1 MRIIFILIL
10 LLPPLH
16 FSQTGEFDFH
26 SPENIKKFADYLF
39 CEKDYLRAN
48 LEYQKLE
55 NIVGSDTLN
64 FKIGLGYLY
73 IDDYSNSIQ
82 KLSDIT
88 PASVFFDEAK
98 LQELKAYFL
107 TENYIAFRSFFIES
121 YSIKTNRYQSNGE
134 KLFNFSYLF
143 TDDELPSSEEFLNPF
158 NKDEEEKVTSL
169 YNWKYEPP
177 DKNPALAGIISAVI
191 PGSGKMYVGE
201 WGDGIMALITTGLFA
216 FLAYDNFKADHTTKA
231 WIFTGLGAFFYAG
244 NVYGSVAAAQ
254 IYNAKIAFEF
264 EDGLNLYLEQNN
276 FFTPEYN
283 FCE

>member
-1 MRIIFILIL
+1 MRLIFFLILIIT
-10 LLPPLH
+10 PLH
-16 FSQTGEFDFH
+16 FSQTDEFNFH
-26 SPENIKKFADYLF
+26 SPENIKKFADHLF

-55 NIVGSDTLN
+55 NSIENDTIN
-64 FKIGLGYLY
+64 FKIALGYLY
-73 IDDYSNSIQ
+73 INDYSNSIE

-88 PASVFFDEAK
+88 SVSVFFNEANLQK
-98 LQELKAYFL
+98 LKVYFL
-107 TENYIAFRSFFIES
+107 TEDYPVFRSFYLES
-121 YSIKTNRYQSNGE
+121 YSSKINNYQSNGK

-143 TDDELPSSEEFLNPF
+143 TDDDLPSPEKFLNPF
-158 NKDEEEKVTSL
+158 NKDEKEKLTYF
-169 YNWKYEPP
+169 YNWKNEPP
-177 DKNPALAGIISAVI
+177 IKDPALAGIMSAVI

-201 WGDGIMALITTGLFA
+201 WSDGIMALVTTGLFA
-216 FLAYDNFKADHTTKA
+216 FLAYDNFRAGHNTRA

-276 FFTPEYN
+276 YFTPEYN

>member
-1 MRIIFILIL
+1 MRLIFILIL
-10 LLPPLH
+10 ITPSLH
-16 FSQTGEFDFH
+16 FSQTGEFNFH
-26 SPENIKKFADYLF
+26 SMENIKKFADHLF

-55 NIVGSDTLN
+55 NIIDDDTLN
-64 FKIGLGYLY
+64 FKIGLGYIY
-73 IDDYSNSIQ
+73 IGDYSNSVQ

-88 PASVFFDEAK
+88 PVSVFFDDAK

-107 TENYIAFRSFFIES
+107 TENYTAFRSFYLEGNSNNINS
-121 YSIKTNRYQSNGE
+121 YQSNGK

-143 TDDELPSSEEFLNPF
+143 TDDDLPPPEKFLNPF
-158 NKDEEEKVTSL
+158 NKDEKEKVTSF
-169 YNWKYEPP
+169 YNWKNETPN
-177 DKNPALAGIISAVI
+177 KNPALAGIMSAVI

-201 WGDGIMALITTGLFA
+201 WGDGIMAFITTGLFA
-216 FLAYDNFKADHTTKA
+216 FLAYDNFRADHNTRA

-264 EDGLNLYLEQNN
+264 EDGLNLYLEQKNY
-276 FFTPEYN
+276 FTPEYN